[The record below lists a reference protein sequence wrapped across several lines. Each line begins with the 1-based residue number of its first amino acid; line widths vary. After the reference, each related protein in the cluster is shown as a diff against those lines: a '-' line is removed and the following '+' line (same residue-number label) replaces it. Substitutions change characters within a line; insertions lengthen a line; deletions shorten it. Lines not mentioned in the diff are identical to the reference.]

1 MHVLLLWWWRGRG
14 GDGGESNLLQTGGT
28 SWGNQNA
35 VLHSPRVRLRDCR
48 TSAFC
53 DTQSLIHQLF
63 LLLLL
68 LLLLFPHLPWCNGHG
83 WLGVKKQFSSFLPSP
98 LPPPPPNS
106 HSCGAQWL
114 TAANIF
120 SVIFFFCQSETKE
133 IWLTES
139 LLLSLTSIK
148 YANNRPLVNGHI
160 SQLWIIVE
168 RELFSEMMF

>member
-98 LPPPPPNS
+98 LPPPPPQLPFLWGTVID
-106 HSCGAQWL
+106 SCQHIFRHFL
-114 TAANIF
+114 FLPVRDKRNLINRITA
-120 SVIFFFCQSETKE
+120 SVTH
-133 IWLTES
+133 
-139 LLLSLTSIK
+139 K
-148 YANNRPLVNGHI
+148 YKIR
-160 SQLWIIVE
+160 
-168 RELFSEMMF
+168 